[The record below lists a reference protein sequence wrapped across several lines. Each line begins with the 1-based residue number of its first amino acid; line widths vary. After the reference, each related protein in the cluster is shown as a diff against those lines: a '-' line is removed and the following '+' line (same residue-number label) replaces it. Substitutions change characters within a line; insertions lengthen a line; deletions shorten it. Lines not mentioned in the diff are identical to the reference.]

1 MRLVGMATTAGI
13 AALSGVFLW
22 LAGVLMVS
30 FSAFSRQGEL
40 WGIVGTALLLVGTL
54 VIVQQVAGYLPH
66 AAPFTKKDSA
76 RVSDTDDEKPK
87 LFESLTQAQEA
98 FESGKLQVFTCAV
111 CGEVHR
117 LQETPAWEVCAEKL
131 ETLLGVPLVVDFRPP
146 KSPIDVLPFWQSLAA
161 PSLYAAW
168 EEESRALI
176 LLGQQ
181 CHLIYPVR
189 REVLLATQPE
199 VSRRSLRQWYD
210 TATGILESRRA
221 AYEAKEQQWR
231 ALVATFT
238 ASRCFQV
245 LAEEPPAVL
254 RNNDH
259 RILAVHSARGQV
271 EVAAREVVRAFCHAL
286 GASSRGVSLAD
297 LLFEADR
304 IWAILSAADGSVL
317 AAMDRSGAVAVLG
330 ITPWGD
336 VRRARAQWVVE
347 GGRR

>member
-1 MRLVGMATTAGI
+1 MTTTEI
-13 AALSGVFLW
+13 AALSGAFLW
-22 LAGVLMVS
+22 LAGVLMVG
-30 FSAFSRQGEL
+30 FSAFSKQGEL
-40 WGIVGTALLLVGTL
+40 WGIVGTALLLGGTL
-54 VIVQQVAGYLPH
+54 VIVQRVAGYLPH
-66 AAPFTKKDSA
+66 AATRTKRESVQ
-76 RVSDTDDEKPK
+76 VSGTGAEKPK
-87 LFESLTQAQEA
+87 LFENLTQAQEA
-98 FESGKLQVFTCAV
+98 FESDKLLSFTCAV
-111 CGEVHR
+111 CGEVHH
-117 LQETPAWEVCAEKL
+117 LQEASAWEVCAEKL
-131 ETLLGVPLVVDFRPP
+131 ESFLGVPLVVDFRPA
-146 KSPIDVLPFWQSLAA
+146 KSPIEALPFWQRLAA

-181 CHLIYPVR
+181 CYLVYPVR

-199 VSRRSLRQWYD
+199 ASRHSLRQWYE
-210 TATGILESRRA
+210 TARDILESRRA
-221 AYEAKEQQWR
+221 AYEAREQQWR

-238 ASRCFQV
+238 ASRCFQI

-254 RNNDH
+254 RDNDH

-271 EVAAREVVRAFCHAL
+271 EVAAAEVVRAFCHAL

-297 LLFEADR
+297 LLFETDR

-317 AAMDRSGAVAVLG
+317 ATMDRSGAVAILG
-330 ITPWGD
+330 VTPWGD